1 MLTLISDKNVCVSL
15 LWCYWG
21 PCSLPCR
28 LSTIQVSTS
37 DRRNV
42 KAVPLSLIRVCVA
55 DHGVL
60 LTVPMLAPALLRK

>member
-1 MLTLISDKNVCVSL
+1 MVL
-15 LWCYWG
+15 LGALFPALQALYYT
-21 PCSLPCR
+21 R
-28 LSTIQVSTS
+28 VSTS

-42 KAVPLSLIRVCVA
+42 KAVPLSSIRVCVA